1 LTKQQIDPFTIKF
14 IADANDGVSGIDRV
28 DFSVSGALQQSDTSS
43 PYEYLWTGFGNYSV
57 TATAYDK
64 AGNLQSDSSFT
75 PVELFQQRS
84 TVEMHIT
91 NNR

>member
-1 LTKQQIDPFTIKF
+1 M
-14 IADANDGVSGIDRV
+14 ADATDGVSGIDRV
-28 DFSVSGALQQSDTSS
+28 DFSVSGAFQHSDTSS
-43 PYEYLWTGFGNYSV
+43 PYEWTWIGFGNYSV

-75 PVELFQQRS
+75 PVELLQQRS
-84 TVEMHIT
+84 TVELHLT